1 METNLPV
8 AEVSRVIAEKWKE
21 ADPNL
26 KLELQMETVKEF
38 AAYAKAMQEYNSSLT
53 EQDKGIIES
62 NKIKVDEEKN
72 KKKIRKEIKASGR
85 PKKPR
90 NGYLLYLEKRFP
102 QLDKT
107 ASHTEIIAKI
117 SKEWNLLD
125 AGTKS
130 HYETMHKKSVEQYEL
145 DLMEWEQKMIDQG
158 KEYLIKKKAQ
168 FGTFKTPTKKEPK
181 VV

>member
-1 METNLPV
+1 M
-8 AEVSRVIAEKWKE
+8 VICTA
-21 ADPNL
+21 NGHVF
-26 KLELQMETVKEF
+26 LQ
-38 AAYAKAMQEYNSSLT
+38 
-53 EQDKGIIES
+53 
-62 NKIKVDEEKN
+62 
-72 KKKIRKEIKASGR
+72 
-85 PKKPR
+85 
-90 NGYLLYLEKRFP
+90 
-102 QLDKT
+102 
-107 ASHTEIIAKI
+107 TEIIAKI

-130 HYETMHKKSVEQYEL
+130 HYGTMHKKSVEQYEL

>member
-107 ASHTEIIAKI
+107 ASH
-117 SKEWNLLD
+117 
-125 AGTKS
+125 
-130 HYETMHKKSVEQYEL
+130 V
-145 DLMEWEQKMIDQG
+145 
-158 KEYLIKKKAQ
+158 KA
-168 FGTFKTPTKKEPK
+168 
-181 VV
+181 